1 MMDTKKNSRLQN
13 TRLAAGLSQSQLAAA
28 TGLNVRTLQC
38 YEQGAKDIN
47 NAKLSTAWSAALASC
62 SISCSSPSRWTM
74 AVSFKTT
81 MVWKRL
87 AAGKESAPPF
97 TTATRT
103 HHMSVAAT
111 RT

>member
-47 NAKLSTAWSAALASC
+47 NAKLATLLKLCLALDCKLGDFLTDEATVKLLEQYMAA
-62 SISCSSPSRWTM
+62 
-74 AVSFKTT
+74 
-81 MVWKRL
+81 
-87 AAGKESAPPF
+87 
-97 TTATRT
+97 
-103 HHMSVAAT
+103 
-111 RT
+111 

>member
-47 NAKLSTAWSAALASC
+47 NAKLATLLKLCLALDCKLGDILTDKATVKLLEQYMAA
-62 SISCSSPSRWTM
+62 
-74 AVSFKTT
+74 
-81 MVWKRL
+81 
-87 AAGKESAPPF
+87 
-97 TTATRT
+97 
-103 HHMSVAAT
+103 
-111 RT
+111 

>member
-47 NAKLSTAWSAALASC
+47 NAKLATLLKLCLALDCKLGDILTDVATVKLLEQYMAA
-62 SISCSSPSRWTM
+62 
-74 AVSFKTT
+74 
-81 MVWKRL
+81 
-87 AAGKESAPPF
+87 
-97 TTATRT
+97 
-103 HHMSVAAT
+103 
-111 RT
+111 

>member
-47 NAKLSTAWSAALASC
+47 NAKLATLLKLCLALDCKLGDILTDEATVELLEQYMAA
-62 SISCSSPSRWTM
+62 
-74 AVSFKTT
+74 
-81 MVWKRL
+81 
-87 AAGKESAPPF
+87 
-97 TTATRT
+97 
-103 HHMSVAAT
+103 
-111 RT
+111 

>member
-47 NAKLSTAWSAALASC
+47 NAKLATLLKLCLALDCKLGGILTDEATVKLLEQYMAA
-62 SISCSSPSRWTM
+62 
-74 AVSFKTT
+74 
-81 MVWKRL
+81 
-87 AAGKESAPPF
+87 
-97 TTATRT
+97 
-103 HHMSVAAT
+103 
-111 RT
+111 

>member
-47 NAKLSTAWSAALASC
+47 NAKLATLLKLCLALDC
-62 SISCSSPSRWTM
+62 KLGDILKDEDT
-74 AVSFKTT
+74 VKLLDQY
-81 MVWKRL
+81 MV
-87 AAGKESAPPF
+87 A
-97 TTATRT
+97 
-103 HHMSVAAT
+103 
-111 RT
+111 

>member
-47 NAKLSTAWSAALASC
+47 NAKLATLLKLCLALDCKLGDILMDEATVKLLEQYMAA
-62 SISCSSPSRWTM
+62 
-74 AVSFKTT
+74 
-81 MVWKRL
+81 
-87 AAGKESAPPF
+87 
-97 TTATRT
+97 
-103 HHMSVAAT
+103 
-111 RT
+111 

>member
-47 NAKLSTAWSAALASC
+47 NAKLATLLKLCLALDC
-62 SISCSSPSRWTM
+62 KLGDILTD
-74 AVSFKTT
+74 
-81 MVWKRL
+81 
-87 AAGKESAPPF
+87 E
-97 TTATRT
+97 ATIKLFEQY
-103 HHMSVAAT
+103 VAA
-111 RT
+111 

>member
-47 NAKLSTAWSAALASC
+47 NAKLATLLKLCLALDCMLGDILTDEATVKLLEQYMAA
-62 SISCSSPSRWTM
+62 
-74 AVSFKTT
+74 
-81 MVWKRL
+81 
-87 AAGKESAPPF
+87 
-97 TTATRT
+97 
-103 HHMSVAAT
+103 
-111 RT
+111 

>member
-47 NAKLSTAWSAALASC
+47 NAKLATLLKLCLALDCKLGDILADEA
-62 SISCSSPSRWTM
+62 T
-74 AVSFKTT
+74 VKLLEQY
-81 MVWKRL
+81 MV
-87 AAGKESAPPF
+87 A
-97 TTATRT
+97 
-103 HHMSVAAT
+103 
-111 RT
+111 